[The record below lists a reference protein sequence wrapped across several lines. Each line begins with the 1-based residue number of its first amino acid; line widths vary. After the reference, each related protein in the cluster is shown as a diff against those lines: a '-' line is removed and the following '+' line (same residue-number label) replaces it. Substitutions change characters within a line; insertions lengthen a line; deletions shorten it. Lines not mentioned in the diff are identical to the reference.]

1 MIIKRTL
8 FVRRL
13 LYGYFS
19 TAATVS
25 SAESA
30 NEPVVKKTT
39 VFLVHER
46 LSSSHTLAGA
56 NPATRR

>member
-39 VFLVHER
+39 DVW
-46 LSSSHTLAGA
+46 SLAS
-56 NPATRR
+56 NYRMRHR